1 MLKIWLIIQREFLSR
16 VQKKSFLVA
25 TILIPLIFPA
35 IIGLLVYVS
44 KESEK
49 HAKKE
54 VIHYV
59 DESGIFVPDTAKFIF
74 KHFSGSLEDGKTAY
88 QASDD
93 FGLLY
98 IPKFELSKPK
108 GITLYTKINPSL
120 DDVSGIENIF
130 QNQIKDLKML
140 KLNIDQKLLDSLK
153 TNVNIKTVK
162 ISAGGQEKSSNSGIL
177 FGIGMAGGIL
187 MYMFIFIYGA
197 QIMQGIIE
205 EKMSRVVE
213 VIVSSVKPFQLMMGK
228 IIGLAS
234 VGLLQFLIWIILMS
248 TLTFGVLRYFDVDP
262 PQKQAMEQMAGPV
275 AAQQTAMNSEFM
287 EGLNEAVNQPWMYF
301 LFIFLFYFLGGY
313 LIYGA
318 LFAAVGSAVDS
329 PAEAQQFMFPITI
342 PMLISYLSLFMFIL
356 RDPQGTV
363 SVWLSIIPFTSP
375 IAMMGR
381 IGFEVPLWQLALSM
395 ILLVAGFIFTTW
407 VAGRIYRVGILMTG
421 TKVNYKVLAK
431 WFLQRG

>member
-1 MLKIWLIIQREFLSR
+1 MNKIWLIIQREFLSR
-16 VQKKSFLVA
+16 VQKKSFLIA
-25 TILIPLIFPA
+25 TIVVPLIFPA
-35 IIGLLVYVS
+35 IIGLLVFVS
-44 KESEK
+44 KQSEK
-49 HAKKE
+49 NAKKE
-54 VIHYV
+54 VIHYI
-59 DESGIFVPDTAKFIF
+59 DESGIFVPDTTKYVF
-74 KHFSGSLEDGKTAY
+74 KHFSGSLEDGKRAY
-88 QASDD
+88 TESED

-120 DDVSGIENIF
+120 DDVSGIENLF
-130 QNQIKDLKML
+130 QGQIKDLKMQR
-140 KLNIDQKLLDSLK
+140 LNIDQKILDSLK
-153 TNVNIKTVK
+153 TNVSIRTVK
-162 ISAGGQEKSSNSGIL
+162 ISAGGQEKSSNSGVL

-205 EKMSRVVE
+205 EKMSKVVE
-213 VIVSSVKPFQLMMGK
+213 VIVSSVRPFQLMMGK

-234 VGLLQFLIWIILMS
+234 VGLLQFMIWIILMF
-248 TLTFGVLRYFDVDP
+248 TLTFVVLGYFGIDP
-262 PQKQAMEQMAGPV
+262 PQQQAMHQMSGQM
-275 AAQQTAMNSEFM
+275 AAQQTAANSEIVA
-287 EGLNEAVNQPWMYF
+287 GLNEVFNLNWPF
-301 LFIFLFYFLGGY
+301 ILFIFLFYFLGGY

-363 SVWLSIIPFTSP
+363 SIWLSIIPFTSP

-381 IGFEVPLWQLALSM
+381 IGFEVPFWQLALSM
-395 ILLVAGFIFTTW
+395 ILLIAGFILTTW
-407 VAGRIYRVGILMTG
+407 VAGRIYRVGILMSG

-431 WFLQRG
+431 WFMQPR